1 MNKNIKKYEID
12 EEDLENLCYIARAL
26 NDIDEEEPD
35 FMELWE
41 MLANVIENITEK

>member
-1 MNKNIKKYEID
+1 MKNNIKKYEIS
-12 EEDLENLCYIARAL
+12 EKDLEDLCYIARAL

-41 MLANVIENITEK
+41 MLVNVIENIKE

>member
-1 MNKNIKKYEID
+1 MKNNIKKYEISQD
-12 EEDLENLCYIARAL
+12 DLEDLCYIARAL

-41 MLANVIENITEK
+41 MLVNVIENIKE